1 MMIRRLCGR
10 LAGWW
15 RAQRIRRDALGIE
28 ARIVRAEARLEQR
41 QANLRT
47 LQRQLKALADT
58 VAAEFGEISSEMA
71 AVRSELEQLDKR
83 RRQYEDEVEALRA
96 QVRVAETVTIPGLVA
111 ANKLILERVDA
122 DTAVQVRRQVA
133 QTP

>member
-1 MMIRRLCGR
+1 MIKRLSGR
-10 LAGWW
+10 LGCWW
-15 RAQRIRRDALGIE
+15 KAQRIRRDALGIE
-28 ARIVRAEARLEQR
+28 ARIVRAEVRLEQR

-47 LQRQLKALADT
+47 LQRQLKTLADT
-58 VAAEFGEISSEMA
+58 VAAEFAEISSEMA
-71 AVRSELEQLDKR
+71 AVRLELTRLEKR
-83 RRQYEDEVEALRA
+83 RQQYEDEVEALRA